1 MEEKTLSAIMETLRK
16 SKCIAILDSKSKEV
30 ETNLFFPTTSLFHLY
45 LRTLKTETW
54 GELYIFVVH
63 EVFFTLSFLF
73 IGEVSIIDPQLFKKK
88 QF

>member
-45 LRTLKTETW
+45 LRTLKTET
-54 GELYIFVVH
+54 
-63 EVFFTLSFLF
+63 
-73 IGEVSIIDPQLFKKK
+73 
-88 QF
+88 